1 MSSVPV
7 ALRSDELA
15 AWVSAV
21 ATVFALV
28 LALLA
33 ALAARRAYRIE
44 LGRDRVNEQERQQ
57 RHEFVRRTQAALVSA
72 WWGSVRGRRGDVWG
86 AFVRNASETPVYQA
100 NLAVVNVH
108 DADVNERFDLPVIPP
123 GPGPSFHPIQVNGAR
138 DVTPNATADYRVEMT
153 FSDSTGNRWMRD
165 QHGRLFEVRPD
176 LVIWADTQRTD
187 TLDRYADEF
196 LASHQ
201 VRVRFETRPIETL
214 RRAFLTAVASGQ
226 APDILVGPH
235 DWIGGLVRRDVI
247 DPVALTPHRRAAFAG
262 RAVEAMTYQGQLYGV
277 PYAGDS
283 IGLLRN
289 LDLAPLAP
297 TTVEEMIAH
306 GREVCAEGRAEVP
319 VALQVGDGDAFYVY
333 PLFTSAGGRLFHR
346 LPGGGWDP
354 DALTGEDCA
363 AAFRRLRALG
373 EQGEGILQRA
383 IDRDRAMELFLTGR
397 TPYLV
402 GAPWAIGEARRA
414 GIKLAVSAVPG
425 FVGGAP
431 ARSLVAV
438 HGFYLSSTSANKSIA
453 QDLIGEYLT
462 RTDLAMALYAAQP
475 RTPALR
481 NTLDRVRRT
490 DPSTAVFHDQCMT
503 GDLIPSTSDVAG
515 LFEAFHVAEC
525 EVVAGGEVDGVL
537 RRLRQAVADINGG
550 RLRAS
555 IDDGPADRQ
564 SS

>member
-1 MSSVPV
+1 MSSVPL
-7 ALRSDELA
+7 ALRSGELA

-28 LALLA
+28 LALIA
-33 ALAARRAYRIE
+33 AIAARRAYLIE
-44 LGRDRVNEQERQQ
+44 IGRDRVNEKERQQ
-57 RHEFVRRTQAALVSA
+57 RHEFTRRAQAALVSA
-72 WWGSVRGRRGDVWG
+72 WWGSTPGRRGNDWG

-108 DADVNERFDLPVIPP
+108 DPDVNERFDLPVIPP
-123 GPGPSFHPIQVNGAR
+123 APGPSFHPIRVDGAR
-138 DVTPNATADYRVEMT
+138 HMTPNAVADYRVEMT

-187 TLDRYADEF
+187 TLDRYTDEF

-214 RRAFLTAVASGQ
+214 RRAFLTAAASGQ
-226 APDILVGPH
+226 TPDILVGPH
-235 DWIGGLVRRDVI
+235 DWIGGLVRREVI
-247 DPVALTPHRRAAFAG
+247 EPVVLTPHRRAAFVDWAID
-262 RAVEAMTYQGQLYGV
+262 AMTHHGQLYGV

-289 LDLAPLAP
+289 LDLAPLPPA
-297 TTVEEMIAH
+297 TVEEMIAH
-306 GREVCAEGRAEVP
+306 GRELCAAGRAEMP
-319 VALQVGDGDAFYVY
+319 LALQVGTGDAFYVY
-333 PLFTSAGGRLFHR
+333 PFFTSAGGRLFR
-346 LPGGGWDP
+346 RRADGGWDL
-354 DALTGEDCA
+354 DDLVGAGAT

-402 GAPWAIGEARRA
+402 GAPWAIGEARRV
-414 GIKLAVSAVPG
+414 GIRLAVSPVPG
-425 FVGGAP
+425 FADGGP

-462 RTDLAMALYAAQP
+462 RTDLALALYAAQP

-481 NTLDRVRRT
+481 NTFDRVRRT
-490 DPSTAVFHDQCMT
+490 DPSTAVFHEQCMN
-503 GDLIPSTSDVAG
+503 GDLIPSGPDVG
-515 LFEAFHVAEC
+515 PLFKAFHEAEC
-525 EVVAGGEVDGVL
+525 DVVAGGDVEGAL
-537 RRLRQAVADINGG
+537 RRLRQAVADINDG
-550 RLRAS
+550 RLGARH
-555 IDDGPADRQ
+555 P
-564 SS
+564 